1 MLNENIKTLR
11 KNKGFTQEELAVRL
25 HVTRQT
31 ISKWEKGY
39 SVPDASML
47 TDMAEVL
54 EVSVADLLGAE
65 NIDPEKTDAVVEQL
79 VRINEQ
85 LTVRNRRSKRIWT
98 GILIAA
104 VLVFI
109 VIPLLITVPGMLW
122 YSGKRAA
129 DTGNAGSTEW
139 TYELDGKEY
148 ECSVQYDEDFAIISL
163 SEDGDSELNEELN
176 LEACRDAKEV
186 KNRLESYFEEH
197 GGELVHAATKGVE
210 LVK

>member
-65 NIDPEKTDAVVEQL
+65 KIDPEKTDAVVEQL

-129 DTGNAGSTEW
+129 DTGNAGSIEW

-163 SEDGDSELNEELN
+163 SENGDSELNEELN

>member
-39 SVPDASML
+39 SVPDAAML

-65 NIDPEKTDAVVEQL
+65 KIDPEKTDAVVEQL

-85 LTVRNRRSKRIWT
+85 LTVRNRRSKRIWA

-148 ECSVQYDEDFAIISL
+148 ECIVQYDKDFAIVSL
-163 SEDGDSELNEELN
+163 SSDGESELDEELN
-176 LEACRDAKEV
+176 LEACRDANEV

-210 LVK
+210 LAK